1 MPTSA
6 NRTAANQANAHHS
19 TGPKTAE
26 GKARSSQ
33 NARKHPFNP
42 DPFAVVRIEDPARI
56 ASLLAGAI
64 ATYQPINSQERD
76 AVERIALAQHSMRRL
91 STLEAGFFTNC
102 LDEAMAGPAE
112 PSILNRSEIANGV
125 DVTLEQGRA
134 YWLAFGFNRYT
145 RQSPIA
151 STFLRFQ
158 AQAERLYRRAVEDFD
173 RLFKL
178 RGQLPPE
185 KYEENEPKADPQS
198 AENTADPDPAP
209 AENPETNP
217 RPTRRPRPPRRLTGN
232 PPPTPEMHPPAA
244 IATPLTGVPPV
255 KPLSPRA
262 PRTSQARLTG
272 SHQPARKIRPPAA
285 IGTSP
290 AHVPPGKPPTP
301 RAPRPSSRSRSR
313 DSAPPHHLSARERVD
328 PFTPLAP
335 SLPSLGC
342 LNGPGIPAA
351 PQHRLTHNGDLHLV
365 ARLPILPAPHC
376 RTCRLP
382 CL

>member
-185 KYEENEPKADPQS
+185 KYEENEPKADPQF

-209 AENPETNP
+209 AENPENEPKADPSPAPATAP
-217 RPTRRPRPPRRLTGN
+217 DR
-232 PPPTPEMHPPAA
+232 EPPAD
-244 IATPLTGVPPV
+244 
-255 KPLSPRA
+255 PRDA
-262 PRTSQARLTG
+262 PAGGNRHAPDR
-272 SHQPARKIRPPAA
+272 R
-285 IGTSP
+285 
-290 AHVPPGKPPTP
+290 PPGKAPVPPCATDIPGAADRQPPAGPQDTP
-301 RAPRPSSRSRSR
+301 AGGNRNEPGPRSARKAPNSARAAALKSEPQPRFG
-313 DSAPPHHLSARERVD
+313 SAPP
-328 PFTPLAP
+328 
-335 SLPSLGC
+335 
-342 LNGPGIPAA
+342 
-351 PQHRLTHNGDLHLV
+351 PQ
-365 ARLPILPAPHC
+365 
-376 RTCRLP
+376 RTRTG
-382 CL
+382 